1 MDEKRSKNG
10 GVFAKG
16 NKAAKGHGRPK
27 HDFDIETFCRN
38 ASMPIARR
46 FAEMGERGESS
57 ADVAAGKVVL
67 EYAWGKAKQ
76 RTEVT
81 GANGAPLN
89 GPVFYLPSN
98 GRDAPLE
105 VFPVAAA
112 VTPQANEGD
121 LEADDDEDDD
131 EDDST
136 GS

>member
-1 MDEKRSKNG
+1 MDEKRPKNG
-10 GVFAKG
+10 GNFEKG

-27 HDFDIETFCRN
+27 HDFDIETFCRS

-46 FAEMGERGESS
+46 FAEMGERAETS
-57 ADVAAGKVVL
+57 AEVAAGKCVL

-98 GRDAPLE
+98 GREGPLE
-105 VFPVAAA
+105 VLPVVA
-112 VTPQANEGD
+112 VVAPA
-121 LEADDDEDDD
+121 DDEDDGADVD
-131 EDDST
+131 EEPGDDSA

>member
-1 MDEKRSKNG
+1 
-10 GVFAKG
+10 
-16 NKAAKGHGRPK
+16 
-27 HDFDIETFCRN
+27 
-38 ASMPIARR
+38 MPIAQR

-98 GRDAPLE
+98 GRDIE
-105 VFPVAAA
+105 VLPVAAV
-112 VTPQANEGD
+112 VTESEKTGDVEDEG
-121 LEADDDEDDD
+121 ETDDESDA
-131 EDDST
+131 EDDTANAEESELD
-136 GS
+136 GDQGDDN